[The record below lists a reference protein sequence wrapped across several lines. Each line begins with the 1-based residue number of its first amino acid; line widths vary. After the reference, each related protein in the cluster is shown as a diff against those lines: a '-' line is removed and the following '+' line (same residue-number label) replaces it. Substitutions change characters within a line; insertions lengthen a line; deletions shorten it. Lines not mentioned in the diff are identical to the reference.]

1 MKRGVEK
8 TQCEVVCLESWG
20 KGLKYHIS
28 AWLCACTIQVGVWV
42 AHARMEDF
50 KKEFGPNPHRCWY
63 PCGVNKSSPAKWRR
77 RGVGPRFGLRGN
89 RERRRFNLAPAL
101 VTFGS
106 GTV

>member
-1 MKRGVEK
+1 MERRVEK
-8 TQCEVVCLESWG
+8 TQCDVVCLESWG

-42 AHARMEDF
+42 AHERMHAWKILIKSLVQIYID
-50 KKEFGPNPHRCWY
+50 G
-63 PCGVNKSSPAKWRR
+63 GVNKSNPAKWRR

-101 VTFGS
+101 ATFGG